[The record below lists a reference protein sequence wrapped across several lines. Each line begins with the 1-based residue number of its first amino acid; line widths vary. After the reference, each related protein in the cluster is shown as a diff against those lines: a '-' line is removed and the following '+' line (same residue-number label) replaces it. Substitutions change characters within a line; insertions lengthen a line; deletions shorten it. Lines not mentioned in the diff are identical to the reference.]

1 MYGYAGSYEG
11 SANSSG
17 YPVQQSRENRSKTPP
32 FRGRSSGDS
41 VSGSRSAAIGSQRA
55 SPVSAPRRECTAKAT
70 PEQAAQP
77 ATTAAAQQE
86 TPSQPVNDISS
97 SAAGLHHRSSPT
109 KLADDLETERL
120 RQAALTE
127 ISPSQVA
134 PIKTA
139 FHFFVIDMRES
150 IRPLAEQE
158 VRRNISASEG
168 EVLDPYLVN
177 SNLNCRLVKAWE
189 DLNEERRQA
198 CMRKE
203 EEDRRRFMEEEE
215 IASRHCATLTARSKS
230 PKTPE
235 RRSSSHTADRQT
247 PNPSPTSLAPAN
259 TQPEPSPPPTSRLT
273 VVQSASLD
281 NDEKKVDDSPA
292 IPSTIKSTAPKVHYQ
307 DSVQDG
313 ANKRPS
319 PSKQDE
325 KGGSPPKRNRL
336 VEETVARQS

>member
-11 SANSSG
+11 SATSPG
-17 YPVQQSRENRSKTPP
+17 YPIQQPRESRSKTPP

-41 VSGSRSAAIGSQRA
+41 VSGIRSTASGSQRA
-55 SPVSAPRRECTAKAT
+55 SPVSAPRREGTAESSS
-70 PEQAAQP
+70 EQAAP
-77 ATTAAAQQE
+77 PVAAAAAQE
-86 TPSQPVNDISS
+86 TPPQPVNDTSS
-97 SAAGLHHRSSPT
+97 SAAAMNHRSSPT

-150 IRPLAEQE
+150 ILPIAEQE
-158 VRRNISASEG
+158 VRRSVSAREG
-168 EVLDPYLVN
+168 EPLDPYLVN
-177 SNLNCRLVKAWE
+177 SNLNGRLIKAWE

-235 RRSSSHTADRQT
+235 RRSSNHTTDRQT
-247 PNPSPTSLAPAN
+247 PNPSPTSLATAN
-259 TQPEPSPPPTSRLT
+259 THPEPSPSPISRLS
-273 VVQSASLD
+273 VARSASLD
-281 NDEKKVDDSPA
+281 KDEKKVDDSPA
-292 IPSTIKSTAPKVHYQ
+292 IPSPIKSAPSRLHHQGGV
-307 DSVQDG
+307 DDG

-336 VEETVARQS
+336 EEETMARQL